1 MFRSAKFNG
10 WVGRVRSWFPDRE
23 FFMRS
28 QGHVRF
34 IKVSSRVQMAA
45 AGLVCALLIGWALS
59 LAAMAWTKYQ
69 AEASRLSL
77 LEREAKVATAE
88 ERRAA
93 YGENLQAVA
102 EDLQRRQDFLEQ
114 ISDALPVD
122 VLEKGTVTD
131 SSGEA
136 AEMIEKVGASFPEAV
151 GLATIEARQLAYV
164 ERLTLFADQ
173 RSARAAKGIKK
184 LGLDPK
190 AIVRRAER
198 DAMGG
203 PLELLSTAADGSIDP
218 RFERLGLSL
227 ARMTALENG
236 LEGLPQV
243 MPTSPRQTSVSS
255 GFGSRR
261 DPFTRRAAMHRG
273 LDFKGPT
280 GSDVYATSKGVVSFV
295 GRKAGYGKTVEIRHG
310 NGVITRYA
318 HLSRYH
324 SKVGDNV
331 SAGDLIGAIG
341 STGRSTGP
349 HLHFEVRIN
358 DRAVNPRFFLETVPD
373 VLEEVRRPPELASR

>member
-1 MFRSAKFNG
+1 M
-10 WVGRVRSWFPDRE
+10 RSWFPDRE

-45 AGLVCALLIGWALS
+45 AAVVCGLLIGWALS
-59 LAAMAWTKYQ
+59 LGAMAWTKYQ
-69 AEASRLSL
+69 AEANRLSL

-93 YGENLQAVA
+93 YGHDLEAVA
-102 EDLQRRQDFLEQ
+102 EDLKRRQDFLEQ
-114 ISDALPVD
+114 MTEALPVD
-122 VLEKGTVTD
+122 ALEQGTVTD

-136 AEMIEKVGASFPEAV
+136 AKMIEKVSSSFPEAV
-151 GLATIEARQLAYV
+151 GLATIEAKQLAYV
-164 ERLTLFADQ
+164 ERLTRFADQ
-173 RSARAAKGIKK
+173 RSQRAAQGIKK

-203 PLELLSTAADGSIDP
+203 PLELLSTSADGSIDP

-243 MPTSPRQTSVSS
+243 MPTNGRQTSISS
-255 GFGSRR
+255 GFGPRR

-280 GSDVYATSKGVVSFV
+280 GADIYAASKGVVSFV

-318 HLSRYH
+318 HMSRFH
-324 SKVGDNV
+324 AKVGDQV

-373 VLEEVRRPPELASR
+373 VLEEVRRPSEVASR

>member
-1 MFRSAKFNG
+1 MD
-10 WVGRVRSWFPDRE
+10 RVRSWFPDRE

-45 AGLVCALLIGWALS
+45 AAVVVGLLIGWAFS
-59 LAAMAWTKYQ
+59 LGAMAWTKYQ
-69 AEASRLSL
+69 AEASRISL

-93 YGENLQAVA
+93 YGHNLEEVA
-102 EDLQRRQDFLEQ
+102 KDLERRQEFLEQ
-114 ISDALPVD
+114 MTEALPVD
-122 VLEKGTVTD
+122 VRDQGTVSD

-136 AEMIEKVGASFPEAV
+136 AKMIERVGESFPEAV

-173 RSARAAKGIKK
+173 RSARAAQGIKK

-203 PLELLSTAADGSIDP
+203 PLELLATSADGSIDP

-227 ARMTALENG
+227 ARMNALEQG
-236 LEGLPQV
+236 LERLPRFV
-243 MPTSPRQTSVSS
+243 PTSQSQTRISS
-255 GFGSRR
+255 GFGPRR

-280 GSDVYATSKGVVSFV
+280 GSDIYAAADGVVKFV
-295 GRKAGYGKTVEIRHG
+295 GRKGGYGNTVEIRHG

-318 HLSRYH
+318 HMSRFNA
-324 SKVGDNV
+324 KVGDQV
-331 SAGDLIGAIG
+331 SAGDRIGAIG

-373 VLEEVRRPPELASR
+373 VLKEVRRPPELASR